1 MAHKEKMSTHRNFNS
16 NNIGMAALMYALAC
30 AGLAGRYAVCIPT
43 LKHPITTNYPF
54 QMPLINRGTVHFK
67 VVKEP

>member
-1 MAHKEKMSTHRNFNS
+1 
-16 NNIGMAALMYALAC
+16 MAALMYALAC